1 MADDERSA
9 ESYLDKEFLEKL
21 QAEIIA
27 QAKKV
32 YSESVV
38 DRWLNPRNTGKIEI
52 PQGYGRLT
60 GICGDI
66 MEISLRV
73 VKDRIIDAKFLTE
86 GCGPTLAAG
95 SMATELAVGRSV
107 REAFR
112 INHEMILDNLGGL
125 PEESEHC
132 ALLAAETLK
141 EALRDYLAQKR
152 EPWKKGY
159 KSV

>member
-1 MADDERSA
+1 MREDDRSA
-9 ESYLDKEFLEKL
+9 EPYLDKESLERL
-21 QAEIIA
+21 QAEIIE

-38 DRWLNPRNTGKIEI
+38 DRWLNPRNAGKVEA

-60 GICGDI
+60 GICGDV
-66 MEISLRV
+66 MEISLRIAR
-73 VKDRIIDAKFLTE
+73 DRVIDAKFLTA

-95 SMATELAVGRSV
+95 SMVTELAMGKRVH
-107 REAFR
+107 EAFR
-112 INHEMILDNLGGL
+112 INQEAILNNLDGL

-132 ALLAAETLK
+132 ALLAADTLK
-141 EALRDYLAQKR
+141 EALRDYLAHKR

-159 KSV
+159 RKT

>member
-1 MADDERSA
+1 MTEDDRSA

-21 QAEIIA
+21 QAEIIE
-27 QAKKV
+27 QARKV
-32 YSESVV
+32 YSEKAI
-38 DRWLNPRNTGKIEI
+38 DRWLNPRNAGKIDA

-60 GICGDI
+60 GLCGDI
-66 MEISLRV
+66 MQISLRI
-73 VKDRIIDAKFLTE
+73 VKDRIVEAKFLTE

-95 SMATELAVGRSV
+95 SMATELAMGKGVQ
-107 REAFR
+107 EAFR
-112 INHEMILDNLGGL
+112 INQEAILNKLGGL

-132 ALLAAETLK
+132 ALLAADTLK

-159 KSV
+159 KRV